1 MSYEFK
7 TKRMEKSVVNDV
19 VNKETV
25 EDVKLYPFV
34 ENKQRGITKQT
45 CMLFGI
51 RASLSEKDGKTPT
64 AYYFPSYNQKGEVV
78 GYKKQDVTKNKDE
91 KSHHLLEYP

>member
-45 CMLFGI
+45 RMLFGI

-64 AYYFPSYNQKGEVV
+64 AYYFPIIPSIYCG
-78 GYKKQDVTKNKDE
+78 
-91 KSHHLLEYP
+91 

>member
-25 EDVKLYPFV
+25 EDVKLYSFV
-34 ENKQRGITKQT
+34 ENKQRGITKET
-45 CMLFGI
+45 CML
-51 RASLSEKDGKTPT
+51 S
-64 AYYFPSYNQKGEVV
+64 
-78 GYKKQDVTKNKDE
+78 
-91 KSHHLLEYP
+91 

>member
-1 MSYEFK
+1 MQEAIQYVGCLKRLYLSTNKFRRNVVSYEFK

-34 ENKQRGITKQT
+34 ENKQRGIT
-45 CMLFGI
+45 
-51 RASLSEKDGKTPT
+51 
-64 AYYFPSYNQKGEVV
+64 
-78 GYKKQDVTKNKDE
+78 
-91 KSHHLLEYP
+91 